1 MANPWTKKN
10 PFLSMWL
17 SGANA
22 LAGKARVAGKAE
34 VSRQQT
40 SAAKQATR
48 FWTDAWLQALKPKT
62 KRRR

>member
-22 LAGKARVAGKAE
+22 LAGKARVVGKAE

-40 SAAKQATR
+40 SATKQAAR
-48 FWTDAWLQALKPKT
+48 FWTNAWLEALKPK
-62 KRRR
+62 RRR

>member
-10 PFLSMWL
+10 PFMSIWL

-22 LAGKARVAGKAE
+22 MAGRVGGHAKAE
-34 VSRQQT
+34 
-40 SAAKQATR
+40 AAKQLTALTNRATR
-48 FWTDAWLQALKPKT
+48 VWTNTWLSARKP

>member
-22 LAGKARVAGKAE
+22 LAGKARSAGTAE
-34 VSRQQT
+34 MSRQQT
-40 SAAKQATR
+40 SLTKQATR
-48 FWTDAWLQALKPKT
+48 FWTDAWLTGVKPKP